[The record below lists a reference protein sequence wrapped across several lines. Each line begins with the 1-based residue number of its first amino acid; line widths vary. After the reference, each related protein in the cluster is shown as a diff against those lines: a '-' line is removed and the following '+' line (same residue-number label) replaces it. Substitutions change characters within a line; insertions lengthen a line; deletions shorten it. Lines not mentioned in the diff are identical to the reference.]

1 MDLLMS
7 VYDFCSSPAGAG
19 IFLSLLS
26 LSEALAAIPAIKANA
41 LHQAIY
47 NGLKMITRKK
57 E

>member
-1 MDLLMS
+1 MDLLTS
-7 VYDFCSSPAGAG
+7 VYDFCTSPVGAG

-41 LHQAIY
+41 IHQAVY
-47 NGLKMITRKK
+47 NGLKLLTRKK